1 LCEFSFDRE
10 AVTANA
16 LSMHVCRDRGGWC
29 AWQEARVKVG
39 LEAERNEIRKR
50 PHNPVARSIRRVA
63 LIDMPNAL
71 FKKLPDL

>member
-1 LCEFSFDRE
+1 
-10 AVTANA
+10 
-16 LSMHVCRDRGGWC
+16 
-29 AWQEARVKVG
+29 VKVG
-39 LEAERNEIRKR
+39 LEAKRNEIRKR